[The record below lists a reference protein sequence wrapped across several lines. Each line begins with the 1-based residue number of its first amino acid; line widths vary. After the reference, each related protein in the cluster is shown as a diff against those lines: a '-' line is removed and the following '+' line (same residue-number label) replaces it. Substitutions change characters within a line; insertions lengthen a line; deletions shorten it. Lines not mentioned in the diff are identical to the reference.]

1 MQAIYEDLYENQNG
15 RFAME
20 LLTEL
25 NALLWGNGLVCLLLG
40 TGVLCLLRGRCA
52 ALRSLR
58 RLRFGWESDGTR
70 AHSPFQA
77 CMTSLGAAM
86 GTGNIAGVAAALTLG
101 GAGAV
106 FWMWIAAICGM
117 GLVYAENVLSAR
129 YRRENVSGA
138 AAYLRYGLQCPG
150 IAAFFAIC
158 CTAASFGMGC
168 MTQTHTMAQTLGA
181 AFGIS
186 PLVTGLLA
194 AGVTAAVILG
204 GAKRIGAFAAAA
216 VPVVSVLYLLAGIVV
231 IIRNGAQLGQAFSA
245 IFHGAFGWDAL
256 LGGISGDAV
265 RRAVS
270 VGVRRGVFS
279 NEAGLGS
286 SGLLH
291 SEAEGDPE
299 FLGAC
304 GILELIVDTFV
315 CCTVTALAV
324 LTSGMLGCGADGG
337 ELVLMAFRTGLGRGA
352 DVLLPPITA
361 VFALCTLIGWS
372 FCGASALRC
381 VTENRRCLTAYRIV
395 FCIAAAAGACMEASL
410 VWTLSD
416 LANAAMAY
424 CNLPALCL
432 MNPAAQRAES
442 AQLNFVNLQH
452 TP

>member
-1 MQAIYEDLYENQNG
+1 MQ
-15 RFAME
+15 

-25 NALLWGNGLVCLLLG
+25 NAILWGNGLVCLLLG
-40 TGVLCLLRGRCA
+40 TGVICLFRGRCA
-52 ALRSLR
+52 ALRSLK
-58 RLRFGWESDGTR
+58 RLCSGWKGDGRR

-106 FWMWIAAICGM
+106 FWMWAAALCGM
-117 GLVYAENVLSAR
+117 GLIYAENVLSAR
-129 YRRENVSGA
+129 YRRGDVSGA
-138 AAYLRYGLQCPG
+138 AAYLRYGLQSPG
-150 IAAFFAIC
+150 IAAFFAVC

-168 MTQTHTMAQTLGA
+168 MTQTHTMAQTLEA
-181 AFGIS
+181 ACQIP

-216 VPVVSVLYLLAGIVV
+216 VPIVSAAYLIAGFVV
-231 IIRNGAQLGQAFSA
+231 IVRNGAHLGQAFSA
-245 IFHGAFGWDAL
+245 VFSGAFGWDAV
-256 LGGISGDAV
+256 LGGISGEAI

-291 SEAEGDPE
+291 SEADGDPE

-304 GILELIVDTFV
+304 GILELTLDTFV

-324 LTSGMLGCGADGG
+324 LTSGTLESGADGG
-337 ELVLMAFRTGLGRGA
+337 ELVLLAFRTGLGDFA

-381 VTENRRCLTAYRIV
+381 VTGGRFLTAYRIA
-395 FCIAAAAGACMEASL
+395 FCIAAALGACMEASL
-410 VWTLSD
+410 VWTLAD
-416 LANAAMAY
+416 IANAAMAY

-432 MNPAAQRAES
+432 LNPEISPPVGGDQRLRLWTS
-442 AQLNFVNLQH
+442 AGR
-452 TP
+452 